1 MEIGTL
7 TGRRYRVAL
16 ERDRVQRMDLG
27 PGPLGSRVRCT
38 VPLTGSV
45 DEHWRA
51 CFRAVQVD
59 DTGFFRYRL
68 ELTSDVVTFTRT
80 VTGTG
85 SEVDSELKSLEFL
98 IEAVNARAS
107 SHGKTG

>member
-7 TGRRYRVAL
+7 LGKRYRVAM
-16 ERDRVQRMDLG
+16 DRAHVERMDLG
-27 PGPLGSRVRCT
+27 PGPLGTRVRCT
-38 VPLTGSV
+38 VPLTGAV

-51 CFRAVQVD
+51 CFRAVQVE

-80 VTGTG
+80 VTGMG
-85 SEVDSELKSLEFL
+85 NEIVSELKTLEFL
-98 IEAVNARAS
+98 IEAVNAKAS
-107 SHGKTG
+107 GSGKAR

>member
-1 MEIGTL
+1 MEVGTL
-7 TGRRYRVAL
+7 AGRRYRVAI
-16 ERDRVQRMDLG
+16 EGQSVERMDLG
-27 PGPLGSRVRCT
+27 PGPLGARVRCT
-38 VPLTGSV
+38 VPLSGAV

-80 VTGTG
+80 VTGRG
-85 SEVDSELKSLEFL
+85 SEIASELRSLEFM

-107 SHGKTG
+107 NYGRA

>member
-1 MEIGTL
+1 MEVGTL
-7 TGRRYRVAL
+7 TGRRYRVAI
-16 ERDRVQRMDLG
+16 ERKQVQRMDLG
-27 PGPLGSRVRCT
+27 PGPLGSRVRCM

-51 CFRAVQVD
+51 CFRAVQVE

-68 ELTSDVVTFTRT
+68 ELTSDVITFTRT
-80 VTGTG
+80 VTGSGNEIT
-85 SEVDSELKSLEFL
+85 SELKTLEFL

-107 SHGKTG
+107 NHGRA

>member
-16 ERDRVQRMDLG
+16 DRAGMQRVDLG
-27 PGPLGSRVRCT
+27 PGPLGNRVRCV

-80 VTGTG
+80 VTGSG
-85 SEVDSELKSLEFL
+85 SEVESELKSLEFL

-107 SHGKTG
+107 AHGKG

>member
-16 ERDRVQRMDLG
+16 DREHVQRMDLG
-27 PGPLGSRVRCT
+27 PGPLGNRVRCT

-59 DTGFFRYRL
+59 DTGFFRFRL

-80 VTGTG
+80 ISGSG
-85 SEVDSELKSLEFL
+85 SEIASELKSLEFL

-107 SHGKTG
+107 NHGRH

>member
-27 PGPLGSRVRCT
+27 PGPLGSRIRCT

-80 VTGTG
+80 VTGSG
-85 SEVDSELKSLEFL
+85 GGVDSELKSLEFM

-107 SHGKTG
+107 SHGKS